1 VSDLPSGTVTFLFTD
16 VEGSTRL
23 LHELGAEGYAEALGE
38 HRRALREA
46 FGAHGGVEV
55 DTQGDAFFVA
65 FPTAPGALAAAA
77 DALAGLA
84 SGPIRVRMGIHT
96 GTPHMGEEGYVGV
109 DVHRAARIA
118 ACGHGGQVLVSAS
131 TAALIGADGLLDLGE
146 HRLKDLAAPQRIYQL
161 GEKPFPPLRTL
172 NVTNLPLAAS
182 PLIGREEELAE
193 LVSLLSNGTRLVT
206 VTGPGGTG
214 KTRLALQG
222 AAELVGE
229 FADGVFWVPLQALSD
244 AELVLP
250 AVAQALGVGE
260 NVSAHLRPRHTLL
273 LLDNLEHLLEAARA
287 LAELLAACAE
297 LRLLVTSRAPL
308 RISGERELRL
318 DPLPEREA
326 NTLFVE
332 RALAVGRRLEPDA
345 TVGAICRRLDNLPL
359 ALELAAA
366 RTKLL
371 EPPALLARLERSLPF
386 LTGGRRDAPERQRT
400 LRATLEWSY
409 QLLDEE
415 TRSLL
420 ARLAV
425 FAGSFTIG
433 AAEEVCE
440 ADLEALAALID
451 FSLLKPVGDDRFLML
466 ETIREYTLELLD
478 ESDEADDVRRRHAE
492 HFLALVES
500 APGAADSPA
509 LSANVAD
516 TSAWRQQIDSD
527 YGNVRAALEWFR
539 ETGDLDREFRLV
551 FPLAWLYIWVR
562 GGMAEA
568 GRMFEAVLSRAG
580 ESDLALR
587 VDALQSL
594 SHFGTYLDR
603 ETRRRLAEESLVL
616 ARKLGDE
623 GRIEWSLRRLAL
635 RQDDPAESRRML
647 LQCEVLA
654 RELPEEGRLAWIHQN
669 LALIAVQQGDYEE
682 ARVRLEQSLVIFER
696 IGGKWQ
702 AMNSLS
708 DLATLAVLEERYDD
722 AGRLLADTLRR
733 ALDLG
738 STNHIS
744 QCFDDVAAVALAGG
758 DARAASRLLGAAAA
772 LRAQTGD
779 ESSEDDYTDFELRM
793 REKTAAAARSRLAE
807 RFELE
812 WEAGKTLTLDQ
823 AVALALDETR
833 LDA

>member
-1 VSDLPSGTVTFLFTD
+1 
-16 VEGSTRL
+16 
-23 LHELGAEGYAEALGE
+23 
-38 HRRALREA
+38 
-46 FGAHGGVEV
+46 
-55 DTQGDAFFVA
+55 
-65 FPTAPGALAAAA
+65 
-77 DALAGLA
+77 
-84 SGPIRVRMGIHT
+84 
-96 GTPHMGEEGYVGV
+96 
-109 DVHRAARIA
+109 
-118 ACGHGGQVLVSAS
+118 
-131 TAALIGADGLLDLGE
+131 
-146 HRLKDLAAPQRIYQL
+146 
-161 GEKPFPPLRTL
+161 
-172 NVTNLPLAAS
+172 
-182 PLIGREEELAE
+182 
-193 LVSLLSNGTRLVT
+193 
-206 VTGPGGTG
+206 
-214 KTRLALQG
+214 
-222 AAELVGE
+222 
-229 FADGVFWVPLQALSD
+229 
-244 AELVLP
+244 
-250 AVAQALGVGE
+250 
-260 NVSAHLRPRHTLL
+260 
-273 LLDNLEHLLEAARA
+273 
-287 LAELLAACAE
+287 
-297 LRLLVTSRAPL
+297 
-308 RISGERELRL
+308 
-318 DPLPEREA
+318 
-326 NTLFVE
+326 
-332 RALAVGRRLEPDA
+332 
-345 TVGAICRRLDNLPL
+345 
-359 ALELAAA
+359 
-366 RTKLL
+366 
-371 EPPALLARLERSLPF
+371 
-386 LTGGRRDAPERQRT
+386 
-400 LRATLEWSY
+400 
-409 QLLDEE
+409 
-415 TRSLL
+415 
-420 ARLAV
+420 LAV

-451 FSLLKPVGDDRFLML
+451 FSLLKPVGDDRFLTL

-516 TSAWRQQIDSD
+516 TSAWRQQIDAD

-568 GRMFEAVLSRAG
+568 GRMFDAVLSRAG

-635 RQDDPAESRRML
+635 RHDDPAESRRML

-669 LALIAVQQGDYEE
+669 LALMALQQGDYGE

-708 DLATLAVLEERYDD
+708 GLATLAVLEERYDD